1 MDISCIIVTNIIFMK
16 LIDIDEEMLEE
27 LSLTDVLAVERTHLA
42 IERTFLSYFRTAVVF
57 ASAGFTIL
65 KVTSLHTQIMEL
77 GVVLLALSPIILLVG
92 VWRFVVAYK
101 KVRQHYQRFLK
112 HFADKAL

>member
-1 MDISCIIVTNIIFMK
+1 MIPFKFMSRSV
-16 LIDIDEEMLEE
+16 EETILEE

-77 GVVLLALSPIILLVG
+77 GIILLAMSPIILFVG
-92 VWRFVVAYK
+92 IWRFVIAYK
-101 KVRQHYQRFLK
+101 KVKQHYRRFVK
-112 HFADKAL
+112 HFTESKA

>member
-1 MDISCIIVTNIIFMK
+1 MSRSV
-16 LIDIDEEMLEE
+16 EETILEE

-77 GVVLLALSPIILLVG
+77 GIILLAMLLL
-92 VWRFVVAYK
+92 F
-101 KVRQHYQRFLK
+101 FLLGFGGLLLPIK
-112 HFADKAL
+112 R